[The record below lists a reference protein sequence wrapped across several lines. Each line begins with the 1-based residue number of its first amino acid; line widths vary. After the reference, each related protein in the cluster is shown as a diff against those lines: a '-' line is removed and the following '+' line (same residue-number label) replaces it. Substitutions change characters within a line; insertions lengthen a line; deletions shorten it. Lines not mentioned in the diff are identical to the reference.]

1 MEMARYILSI
11 LRTSPMVVMS
21 WGFHNAVALNNGLQF
36 RVNGYKHRGRVQ
48 VIYDEG
54 QDLFSVVLLDRNGKE
69 TKREDG
75 IYLDCLVNVI
85 DRLVEKTDDYT
96 ARVREQYGV

>member
-1 MEMARYILSI
+1 MEMSKYILSI

-21 WGFHNAVALNNGLQF
+21 WGFHNAVALKNGLQF

-54 QDLFSVVLLDRNGKE
+54 QDLFNVVLLDRNGKE
-69 TKREDG
+69 AKKEEA
-75 IYLDCLVNVI
+75 IYLDCLVSVI
-85 DRLVEKTDDYT
+85 DRMVERTDDY
-96 ARVREQYGV
+96 ASRVRKTYGI

>member
-1 MEMARYILSI
+1 MEMAKYILSI

-21 WGFHNAVALNNGLQF
+21 WGFHNAVALKNGLQF

-54 QDLFSVVLLDRNGKE
+54 QDLFNVVLLDRNGKE
-69 TKREDG
+69 AKKEEA
-75 IYLDCLVNVI
+75 IYLDCLVSVI
-85 DRLVEKTDDYT
+85 DRMVERTDDY
-96 ARVREQYGV
+96 ASRVRKTYGI

>member
-1 MEMARYILSI
+1 MEMAKYILAI

-21 WGFHNAVALNNGLQF
+21 WGVHNAVALKNGLQF